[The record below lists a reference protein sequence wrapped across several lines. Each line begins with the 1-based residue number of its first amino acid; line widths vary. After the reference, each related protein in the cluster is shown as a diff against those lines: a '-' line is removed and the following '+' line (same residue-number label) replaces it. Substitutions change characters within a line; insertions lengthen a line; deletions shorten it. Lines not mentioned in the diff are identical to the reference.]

1 MNSRPTVNM
10 VTLGC
15 AKNLVDSEYLSHQ
28 LQLNGFEVTHE
39 SRQPRDVTI
48 INTCGFINDAKQES
62 IESILTHAS
71 QKQQGGASRI
81 YVMGCLSQR
90 YREELQAE
98 MPEVDRFFGVYEQPA
113 ILKELKA
120 DFWPESSHKR
130 SLATPG
136 HYAYL
141 KVAEGC
147 NRKCSFCSIPLIK
160 GNYTSKPLEE
170 LEKEA
175 RFLAGKGVKEI
186 NLIAQDLSYY
196 GYDLQK
202 KALLPELIR
211 RLDRMDS
218 FEWIRMLYAYPAG
231 FPTKVL
237 ELMKESPHICQY
249 LDIPVQHISD
259 RILKAMRRGH
269 SRKQTYQVLNL
280 IMSKI
285 PRATLRTTLL
295 VGYPGETE
303 KDFNEL
309 LEFVRE
315 VQFDRLGVFTYSEEE
330 GTHAAQTSRDDV
342 PQRIKEERAD
352 EIMRT
357 QQEIS
362 YRKNREKIGQ
372 SMRVLIDG
380 EDGQYF
386 YGRSEA
392 DAPEVDNGVL
402 IARADHP
409 HLQPGRFYEVAIT
422 DATDFDLYAETGRRR
437 SEG

>member
-1 MNSRPTVNM
+1 MNIQPTVNL

-15 AKNLVDSEYLSHQ
+15 SKNLVDSEYLARQ
-28 LQLNGFEVTHE
+28 LQLNGFQVSHE
-39 SRQPRDVTI
+39 SGQPHDVTI

-62 IESILTHAS
+62 IESILAHAA
-71 QKQQGGASRI
+71 QKQQGTTSRV

-90 YREELQAE
+90 YREELKAE
-98 MPEVDRFFGVYEQPA
+98 IPEVDGFFGVYEQPA

-120 DFWPESSHKR
+120 AFRPQYSHQR
-130 SLATPG
+130 ILATPN

-160 GNYTSKPLEE
+160 GNYTSKPIEE

-175 RFLAGKGVKEI
+175 RFLAGTGVKEV

-196 GYDLQK
+196 GYDLHK
-202 KALLPELIR
+202 RALLPELIR
-211 RLDRMDS
+211 RLDRMDR

-231 FPTKVL
+231 FPTDVL
-237 ELMKESPHICQY
+237 DLMKDSPHICSY

-269 SRKQTYQVLNL
+269 TRKQTYQILNL
-280 IMSKI
+280 IRSKL
-285 PRATLRTTLL
+285 PGSTLRTTLL

-309 LEFVRE
+309 VEFVRE
-315 VQFDRLGVFTYSEEE
+315 VRFDRLGVFTYSEEE
-330 GTHAAQTSRDDV
+330 GTRAAQTSQDDV
-342 PQRIKEERAD
+342 PQRVKEERAD
-352 EIMRT
+352 EIMRV

-362 YRKNREKIGQ
+362 YRKNREKIGRN
-372 SMRVLIDG
+372 MRVLIDG
-380 EDGQYF
+380 EDHQF
-386 YGRSEA
+386 LYGRSEA

-402 IARADHP
+402 IKKADHP
-409 HLQPGRFYEVAIT
+409 HLQPGEFYEATVT
-422 DATDFDLYAETGRRR
+422 DASDYDLYATIGK
-437 SEG
+437 GVKK

>member
-1 MNSRPTVNM
+1 MNRPTINI

-28 LQLNGFEVTHE
+28 LSLNGFDVTHE
-39 SRQPRDVTI
+39 SSQPRDVTI

-62 IESILTHAS
+62 IESILAHAAHK
-71 QKQQGGASRI
+71 KQGDASRI

-90 YREELQAE
+90 YRDELKAE

-120 DFWPESSHKR
+120 AFWPESSHKR
-130 SLATPG
+130 DLATPG

-160 GNYTSKPLEE
+160 GNYTSRPLEE

-175 RFLAGKGVKEI
+175 GFLAGTGVKEV

-196 GYDLQK
+196 GYDIQK

-231 FPTKVL
+231 FPTQVL
-237 ELMKESPHICQY
+237 ELMKDSPHICQY

-269 SRKQTYQVLNL
+269 SRKQTYQILDL
-280 IMSKI
+280 IKSRL
-285 PRATLRTTLL
+285 PRVTLRTTLL

-303 KDFNEL
+303 QDFREL

-330 GTHAAQTSRDDV
+330 GTHAAQTVKDDV
-342 PQRIKEERAD
+342 PGHVKEERAG
-352 EIMRT
+352 EIMHA

-362 YRKNREKIGQ
+362 YRKNQEKIGQ
-372 SMRVLIDG
+372 TIPVLIDR
-380 EDGQYF
+380 EDGQFF

-409 HLQPGRFYEVAIT
+409 HLKPGCFYDVTIT
-422 DATDFDLYAETGRRR
+422 EASDYDLYATIK
-437 SEG
+437 S

>member
-1 MNSRPTVNM
+1 MNLRPTVNI

-15 AKNLVDSEYLSHQ
+15 AKNLVDSEYLARQ
-28 LQLNGFEVTHE
+28 LQLNGFEVSHE
-39 SRQPRDVTI
+39 SQEPRDVTI

-62 IESILTHAS
+62 IERILAHAG
-71 QKQQGGASRI
+71 QKQQGDTSRI

-90 YREELQAE
+90 YRQELKTE
-98 MPEVDRFFGVYEQPA
+98 MPEVDGFFGVYEQPA

-120 DFWPESSHKR
+120 FFRPEYSHQR
-130 SLATPG
+130 NLATPN

-160 GNYTSKPLEE
+160 GNYASRPLEE
-170 LEKEA
+170 LEREA
-175 RFLAGKGVKEI
+175 RFLADTGVKEV

-196 GYDLQK
+196 GYDLHK
-202 KALLPELIR
+202 KAMLPELMR
-211 RLDRMDS
+211 RLDGMRS

-231 FPTKVL
+231 FPTDVL
-237 ELMKESPHICQY
+237 DLMRDSSHICQY

-269 SRKQTYQVLNL
+269 SRKQTYQVLSL
-280 IMSKI
+280 IKNKL
-285 PRATLRTTLL
+285 PRVTLRTTLL
-295 VGYPGETE
+295 VGYPGETDR
-303 KDFNEL
+303 DFNEL
-309 LEFVRE
+309 LEFIRE
-315 VQFDRLGVFTYSEEE
+315 VRFDRLGVFTYSEEE

-352 EIMRT
+352 AIMRL

-362 YRKNREKIGQ
+362 YRKNMEKIGQ
-372 SMRVLIDG
+372 TLPILIDSDDG
-380 EDGQYF
+380 EYF
-386 YGRSEA
+386 LGRSEA

-402 IARADHP
+402 IKKADHP
-409 HLQPGRFYEVAIT
+409 NLQPGQFYEATVT
-422 DATDFDLYAETGRRR
+422 DASDYDLYATIRK
-437 SEG
+437 

>member
-1 MNSRPTVNM
+1 MNIRPTVNI

-15 AKNLVDSEYLSHQ
+15 SKNLVDSEYLSRQ
-28 LQLNGFEVTHE
+28 LQLSGFEVLHE
-39 SRQPRDVTI
+39 SPQPRNVTI

-62 IESILTHAS
+62 IESILAHAS
-71 QKQQGGASRI
+71 QKQQGETSRI

-90 YREELQAE
+90 YRKELKEE
-98 MPEVDRFFGVYEQPA
+98 MPEVDGFFGVYEQSA

-120 DFWPESSHKR
+120 AFRPEYSHQR
-130 SLATPG
+130 NLATPN

-160 GNYTSKPLEE
+160 GNYTSKPIEE
-170 LEKEA
+170 LEREA
-175 RFLAGKGVKEI
+175 RYLADNGVKEV

-196 GYDLQK
+196 GCDLHK

-211 RLDRMDS
+211 RFDRMNR

-231 FPTKVL
+231 FPTDVL
-237 ELMKESPHICQY
+237 DLMKDSAHICQY

-269 SRKQTYQVLNL
+269 SRKQTYQVLSL
-280 IMSKI
+280 IKNKL
-285 PRATLRTTLL
+285 PRVTLRTTLL
-295 VGYPGETE
+295 VGYPGETDR
-303 KDFNEL
+303 DFNEL

-315 VQFDRLGVFTYSEEE
+315 VRFDRLGVFAYSEEE
-330 GTHAAQTSRDDV
+330 GTRAAQTSQDNV
-342 PQRIKEERAD
+342 PQRIKEERAA
-352 EIMRT
+352 EVMRL

-362 YRKNREKIGQ
+362 YRKNMEKIGQ
-372 SMRVLIDG
+372 TLQVLIDSDDG
-380 EDGQYF
+380 EYF
-386 YGRSEA
+386 LGRSRA

-402 IARADHP
+402 IKKAGHP
-409 HLQPGRFYEVAIT
+409 NLQPGQFHEVTVTGAS
-422 DATDFDLYAETGRRR
+422 DYDLYATIGK
-437 SEG
+437 